1 VHIQIGKFILGS
13 VLGTLVPISLAWAQY
28 VHPLDFPKMPQLEK
42 IPSDYLLHIPL
53 GNSLDE
59 LEEYSEWV
67 ELKEEAYHSDSEMQ
81 TTNLN
86 DLNISYEDFGMPDE
100 FKNAKTSI
108 SSIQLDKPVLKHSSK
123 SSDPELDHTFALTN
137 LIESTLQHTA
147 STSINNPIDTNWIES
162 YHPKNIP
169 DEIETYPTHPSV
181 FIRNSL
187 VSHIGNHGIT
197 SDKAS
202 DKQPTETLSYLE
214 VLTSY
219 PVFSGI
225 TSSAPLGYYNI
236 FEANP
241 AESFSSENSSPEKT
255 YAVGSRQ
262 RRANFD
268 SATTYLWEIRDFN
281 SSGSSFDT
289 FTLTDFNASLGTFQL
304 EIVPL
309 KSGSIGTGNDGLD
322 TGSTD
327 YGKPD
332 NSSNSYNS
340 YAGTSGFHFLNVTG
354 DIIGTPSFN
363 INSDAI
369 SYYLG
374 HWYGDWGYYQDGND
388 FYLTYSAVP
397 EPSTYFMTGALFCFI
412 GCNRASR
419 NAFKSLLSPVFKHW
433 KTKDNTEDVQDR
445 IS

>member
-1 VHIQIGKFILGS
+1 MMGSILGS
-13 VLGTLVPISLAWAQY
+13 LLPISLAWAQY
-28 VHPLDFPKMPQLEK
+28 VHPLNFPKIPQPEK
-42 IPSDYLLHIPL
+42 IPSEYLLHIPL
-53 GNSLDE
+53 GNSLEE
-59 LEEYSEWV
+59 LGQDSGWI
-67 ELKEEAYHSDSEMQ
+67 ELQEEAFHSDYETQS
-81 TTNLN
+81 TNWN
-86 DLNISYEDFGMPDE
+86 DLNSSNEDFRMPDE
-100 FKNAKTSI
+100 FKNAETSI
-108 SSIQLDKPVLKHSSK
+108 SFIQLEKSVLKHSSE
-123 SSDPELDHTFALTN
+123 SSDPELDHNIALTN
-137 LIESTLQHTA
+137 LIKNSLQHTA
-147 STSINNPIDTNWIES
+147 STAIDNPIDTNWIEA
-162 YHPKNIP
+162 YHQKDIAG
-169 DEIETYPTHPSV
+169 EIETYPSHPS
-181 FIRNSL
+181 FLIRNSS
-187 VSHIGNHGIT
+187 VRHIENYGMHSGKAIGNKG
-197 SDKAS
+197 
-202 DKQPTETLSYLE
+202 TETLSYHE

-219 PVFSGI
+219 PLFSGI
-225 TSSAPLGYYNI
+225 TSGTPLAYYNI

-241 AESFSSENSSPEKT
+241 TESFSSEYSSPEKT

-268 SATTYLWEIRDFN
+268 SATTYLWEIRDFSPDISN
-281 SSGSSFDT
+281 RGNVSGYDY
-289 FTLTDFNASLGTFQL
+289 FTLTDFNANLGTFQL

-332 NSSNSYNS
+332 NSSYSYNS
-340 YAGTSGFHFLNVTG
+340 YAGTSGFHFLHVSGNIT
-354 DIIGTPSFN
+354 GTPVFN

-374 HWYGDWGYYQDGND
+374 HWYGDWGVYHDTANKN

-412 GCNRASR
+412 GFNRSSR